1 MSQENNDTVSDQL
14 HETALVLANAAEL
27 TSAVIKRVAGNDIST
42 AINGSSATRE
52 MIQNLMLRDMTKTLR
67 QAAAK

>member
-1 MSQENNDTVSDQL
+1 MSLENSEVVNEQL
-14 HETALVLANAAEL
+14 HETTLVLANAAEL

-52 MIQNLMLRDMTKTLR
+52 MVQNLMLRDMTKTLR
-67 QAAAK
+67 QSSAK

>member
-1 MSQENNDTVSDQL
+1 MSLENSEVVNEQL
-14 HETALVLANAAEL
+14 HESALVLANAAEL

-52 MIQNLMLRDMTKTLR
+52 MVQNLMLRDMTKTLR
-67 QAAAK
+67 QSSAK

>member
-1 MSQENNDTVSDQL
+1 MSLENSEIVNEQL
-14 HETALVLANAAEL
+14 HETTLVLANAAEL

-52 MIQNLMLRDMTKTLR
+52 MVQNLMLRDMTKTLR
-67 QAAAK
+67 QSSAK

>member
-1 MSQENNDTVSDQL
+1 MSQENNDTVSHQL
-14 HETALVLANAAEL
+14 DETALVLANAAEL